1 MGEGVS
7 NRADMGKTMDS
18 KEAKAILS
26 NQAIPSS
33 KEDILNRFAKPYII
47 PRPLQ
52 VLAQIR

>member
-1 MGEGVS
+1 
-7 NRADMGKTMDS
+7 MGKTMDS
-18 KEAKAILS
+18 KEAKAILNSKAILS